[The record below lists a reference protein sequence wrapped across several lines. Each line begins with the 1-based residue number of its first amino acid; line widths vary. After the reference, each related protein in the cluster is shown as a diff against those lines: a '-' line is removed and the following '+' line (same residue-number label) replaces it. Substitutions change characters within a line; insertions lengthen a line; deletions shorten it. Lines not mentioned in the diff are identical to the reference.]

1 MTSDDSSP
9 WDIHSLS
16 SPNLTWGAKRHGRR
30 HECPHCHIPLLTGER
45 PGFCCGPNGS
55 RLHDVPPLPPLPPQI
70 ENLMQ
75 HPQIS
80 SLSRILNLI
89 FSFACLETTHP
100 FPDNMTPPSFFAIQ
114 GRVYHRIRPTH
125 ENSAIRWLLFD
136 GFMQNV
142 PHAQWAATLPD
153 GWIECVR
160 QALSLVNPFVRY
172 LHHFR
177 SFSEEYPSA
186 SLILKDV
193 GADEVAALMSYNNM
207 SSNYIPS
214 LRPYTISTRR

>member
-1 MTSDDSSP
+1 MVGQQSD
-9 WDIHSLS
+9 LRRCRR
-16 SPNLTWGAKRHGRR
+16 GKGRGD
-30 HECPHCHIPLLTGER
+30 ES
-45 PGFCCGPNGS
+45 GS

-70 ENLMQ
+70 DSLMQ
-75 HPQIS
+75 HLQIS
-80 SLSRILNLI
+80 SLSRILNLV

-100 FPDNMTPPSFFAIQ
+100 FPDNMTPPAFFAIQ

-153 GWIECVR
+153 GWIPSVR

-193 GADEVAALMSYNNM
+193 GADEVAALMSYNNT
-207 SSNYIPS
+207 SSSENKA
-214 LRPYTISTRR
+214 R